1 MAVIKVY
8 TRINWLNKSESLT
21 TPLGKT
27 NLNKMDKAINLIDD
41 EVVSMSAKVDE
52 IDTTKVSADQLNNMV
67 TDVSFND
74 NNGVISITKYNGT
87 VLNIDTAIEKIAV
100 NFEYNA
106 QTQQLILTLENG
118 EKQYIDMSALI
129 TQYEFKDTDT
139 IAFSVDSSGKVS
151 ASIKSGSITKAML
164 SSEVMSAITLSEN
177 NAAASAQAAA
187 QSATNAE
194 LDAKLSQSYSVGK
207 SGIRDGE
214 DTDNSKYYSE
224 QAKKYANEAQEIA
237 GGNFIP
243 NSEKGVANGVAVLDN
258 NLAVEKA
265 NKLATARTIALRDS
279 VTGSGTF
286 DGSGNLS
293 IATKRRGCSVG
304 QIEASTTNPYY
315 KFASLKTTSEYSDYS
330 ITFKVYTGYADDSKS
345 TGILTAHFR
354 TSGSL
359 NAVENRQLVWEYA
372 NSGIDTTKFFLCYKV
387 TPGTDVIVEL
397 YVCIDEIYKSYH
409 FEVLAEGSRVANA
422 NLWTLYNAHSE
433 GQSPSLPSGY
443 ISMKSSLSTIKNPIS
458 GNAATAISDKNG
470 NDIVNTYATKK
481 EIAEAIEVDS
491 ELSTTSMNPVQ
502 NKVITQA
509 LQEKADKS
517 ETTVNFINPTLQTT
531 TKNGVTCTNNGDGTY
546 KISGTATK
554 ATTFSITSTDRKL
567 SNILIADKTYRLVGN
582 SKKSNI
588 KLMLMQW
595 DSEWNYI
602 DDSANDLGEGTNVKI
617 NPNTY
622 YVRCNIAVESGVPCD
637 NLVLKPMLTTNLDA
651 TYDDFVPYTGDTG
664 SLNGD
669 VAQLQDSKADKTEVP
684 KLVKVD
690 NKTVFLSE
698 DGVLSAKGGGS
709 SIKPKPVSDVSIVSA
724 KSKVT
729 IKWTD
734 PTDIVVDGAVL
745 SQWQKTVLM
754 YKQGTVPPTSLN
766 DGTIAVEETKR
777 NQYQSTGY
785 TVTGLTDGNDYSFS
799 LFAISTDGTSSDK
812 VSVSAKLYATLK
824 VTTEEASLYGK
835 AVTVTSGSQ
844 KVTSTFSNSGSV
856 SLRIPWLG
864 NTTISATDGTDTT
877 TATVNIAK
885 YGKSYNAELSFF
897 KIVTF
902 ADGTD
907 EEIAKMIQAH
917 YNNKINIADY
927 WAVGDKRKVNLS
939 AMSATGVGESHR
951 AQAVEFAIA
960 GFEHDDLTTA
970 INGHTK
976 AAVTL
981 TQVDCLMD
989 AECEAGTKYGSN
1001 NTENGYINSSNTN
1014 VGGWESCARRT
1025 WCNSVYYNALPSA
1038 LKNAVKEVNKKTS
1051 AGNQSTTIKTTA
1063 DKIFLLSEI
1072 ECFGS
1077 NTYSVAGEGTQY
1089 QYYKN
1094 AVANI
1099 YKLPKWNSSYNTSAW
1114 WQRSPYPGNNATF
1127 CYVAENGT
1135 IFINNA
1141 PSSKGFA
1148 PCLCI

>member
-8 TRINWLNKSESLT
+8 SRINWLNKSESLT

-41 EVVSMSAKVDE
+41 EVVSMSAKIDE

-74 NNGVISITKYNGT
+74 KNGVISITKYNGT
-87 VLNIDTAIEKIAV
+87 VLNIDTAMEKIAV

-164 SSEVMSAITLSEN
+164 SSEVMSAVTLSEN

-194 LDAKLSQSYSVGK
+194 LDSKMSQSYAVGK

-224 QAKKYANEAQEIA
+224 QAKKYADEAQEIA

-243 NSEKGVANGVAVLDN
+243 NSEKGIAGGVAVLN
-258 NLAVEKA
+258 ANLAVEKA
-265 NKLATARTIALRDS
+265 VADE
-279 VTGSGTF
+279 
-286 DGSGNLS
+286 DGNN
-293 IATKRRGCSVG
+293 I
-304 QIEASTTNPYY
+304 QE
-315 KFASLKTTSEYSDYS
+315 
-330 ITFKVYTGYADDSKS
+330 
-345 TGILTAHFR
+345 
-354 TSGSL
+354 
-359 NAVENRQLVWEYA
+359 
-372 NSGIDTTKFFLCYKV
+372 
-387 TPGTDVIVEL
+387 
-397 YVCIDEIYKSYH
+397 
-409 FEVLAEGSRVANA
+409 
-422 NLWTLYNAHSE
+422 
-433 GQSPSLPSGY
+433 
-443 ISMKSSLSTIKNPIS
+443 
-458 GNAATAISDKNG
+458 
-470 NDIVNTYATKK
+470 TYAKK
-481 EIAEAIEVDS
+481 TEIAEAIEVDS
-491 ELSTTSMNPVQ
+491 ELSTTSTNPVE
-502 NKVITQA
+502 NKAITEA
-509 LQEKADKS
+509 INKSNKKITNLEESKADKS
-517 ETTVNFINPTLQTT
+517 ETTVNLLKPTLQTET
-531 TKNGVTCTNNGDGTY
+531 RNGVTCTNNGDGTY
-546 KISGTATK
+546 TLDGVATADAYFAISK
-554 ATTFSITSTDRKL
+554 NIVL
-567 SNILIADKTYRLVGN
+567 SSGKYNILCESNSDAFTAYITKEHDFNFIKYVGVCDITDETEYRYVLHVPLGGENN
-582 SKKSNI
+582 S
-588 KLMLMQW
+588 
-595 DSEWNYI
+595 
-602 DDSANDLGEGTNVKI
+602 ATVH
-617 NPNTY
+617 
-622 YVRCNIAVESGVPCD
+622 
-637 NLVLKPMLTTNLDA
+637 PMLTTNLTA
-651 TYDDFVPYTGDTG
+651 TLDDFVPYTGDTG

-669 VAQLQDSKADKTEVP
+669 VAEIRKEYAIKTEVP
-684 KLVKVD
+684 LLVKVD
-690 NKTVFLSE
+690 NKTVFISS
-698 DGVLSAKGGGS
+698 DGTLSAKGGGS

-734 PTDIVVDGAVL
+734 PTDIIVDGAVL

-766 DGTIAVEETKR
+766 DGTIAVEETTR

-785 TVTGLTDGNDYSFS
+785 DISLADGYDYSFS
-799 LFAISTDGTSSDK
+799 LFTISTDGTSSDK
-812 VSVSAKLYATLK
+812 VSVSAKLYATLT

-844 KVTSTFSNSGSV
+844 EVTGTFNDSGSV
-856 SLRIPWLG
+856 TLRILWMG
-864 NTTISATDGTDTT
+864 NATISATDGTDTT
-877 TATVNIAK
+877 TATVNIAE

-927 WAVGDKRKVNLS
+927 WAVGDIREISLS
-939 AMSATGVGESHR
+939 AMSATYVGESHLSGTYK
-951 AQAVEFAIA
+951 FAIA
-960 GFEHDDLTTA
+960 DFDHDDLTTPL
-970 INGHTK
+970 NGHTK

-989 AECEAGTKYGSN
+989 ISNRNNPVNGKN
-1001 NTENGYINSSNTN
+1001 NTENGYIHNINSNN
-1014 VGGWESCARRT
+1014 CGWKDCQRRN
-1025 WCNSVYYNALPSA
+1025 WCNEIYYNAIVG
-1038 LKNAVKEVNKKTS
+1038 LKDIVKEVNKKTS
-1051 AGNQSTTIKTTA
+1051 AGGGSSTIVTTA
-1063 DKIFLLSEI
+1063 DKVFLLSEI
-1072 ECFGS
+1072 ECS
-1077 NTYSVAGEGTQY
+1077 NGTTNSALGEGKQY

-1099 YKLPKWNSSYNTSAW
+1099 YKLPKWDSSYVTNVW
-1114 WQRSPYPGNNATF
+1114 WLRSPILNSDNYFCRVNAGGSISGSYDSTSP
-1127 CYVAENGT
+1127 AG
-1135 IFINNA
+1135 I
-1141 PSSKGFA
+1141 A
-1148 PCLCI
+1148 PCFCI

>member
-87 VLNIDTAIEKIAV
+87 VLNIDTAMEKIAV

-129 TQYEFKDTDT
+129 TQYEFKGTDT
-139 IAFSVDSSGKVS
+139 IAFSVDSDGKVS

-164 SSEVMSAITLSEN
+164 SSEVMSAVTLSEN

-187 QSATNAE
+187 QSATNADM
-194 LDAKLSQSYSVGK
+194 DAKLSQSYSVGK

-214 DTDNSKYYSE
+214 NTDNAKYYKE
-224 QAKKYANEAQEIA
+224 QAQDSSDSASNSASSALASSQTATTKASEAATSATNASKSESNANTYATNARNSATSASSSAITATQKASEASTSATNAKTSETNAKTSETNAKTYADNAKASADKATEIV

-243 NSEKGVANGVAVLDN
+243 VSDKGVAGGVAVLDN

-293 IATKRRGCSVG
+293 IATKRRGCTVG

-554 ATTFSITSTDRKL
+554 ATIFVITSADRKL

-602 DDSANDLGEGTNVKI
+602 DDSASDLGEGANVKI
-617 NPNTY
+617 NHNAY
-622 YVRCNIAVESGVPCD
+622 YVRCNVTVESGVPYD

-690 NKTVFLSE
+690 GKTITKDE
-698 DGVLSAKGGGS
+698 NGVLHGVSEVTIDSILSDTSTNPVQNKVIYEEKLERMAQNWAGYVAEAYIIGIGEPDSSTSTSKHYLDVESGKTYIYGGTTYGWTYASTLLSVNDTLNNKVDKS
-709 SIKPKPVSDVSIVSA
+709 SIA
-724 KSKVT
+724 NN
-729 IKWTD
+729 
-734 PTDIVVDGAVL
+734 L
-745 SQWQKTVLM
+745 
-754 YKQGTVPPTSLN
+754 
-766 DGTIAVEETKR
+766 
-777 NQYQSTGY
+777 
-785 TVTGLTDGNDYSFS
+785 
-799 LFAISTDGTSSDK
+799 
-812 VSVSAKLYATLK
+812 
-824 VTTEEASLYGK
+824 VTTEEGYALDARQGK
-835 AVTVTSGSQ
+835 ALDDKITTINNSLEKFTFVNVSSYVYAYNAFYNSITKMMFICFEVSIENVTTAQEVVIFNDHVHTPDANYKFPLSAWDGTGTQKLSYGYTSG
-844 KVTSTFSNSGSV
+844 KDIKIYVPPCSNF
-856 SLRIPWLG
+856 
-864 NTTISATDGTDTT
+864 NA
-877 TATVNIAK
+877 
-885 YGKSYNAELSFF
+885 YGMLFYHC
-897 KIVTF
+897 
-902 ADGTD
+902 
-907 EEIAKMIQAH
+907 Q
-917 YNNKINIADY
+917 
-927 WAVGDKRKVNLS
+927 
-939 AMSATGVGESHR
+939 
-951 AQAVEFAIA
+951 
-960 GFEHDDLTTA
+960 
-970 INGHTK
+970 
-976 AAVTL
+976 
-981 TQVDCLMD
+981 
-989 AECEAGTKYGSN
+989 
-1001 NTENGYINSSNTN
+1001 
-1014 VGGWESCARRT
+1014 
-1025 WCNSVYYNALPSA
+1025 
-1038 LKNAVKEVNKKTS
+1038 
-1051 AGNQSTTIKTTA
+1051 
-1063 DKIFLLSEI
+1063 
-1072 ECFGS
+1072 
-1077 NTYSVAGEGTQY
+1077 
-1089 QYYKN
+1089 
-1094 AVANI
+1094 
-1099 YKLPKWNSSYNTSAW
+1099 
-1114 WQRSPYPGNNATF
+1114 
-1127 CYVAENGT
+1127 
-1135 IFINNA
+1135 
-1141 PSSKGFA
+1141 
-1148 PCLCI
+1148 